1 MIYESLKFFPAGD
14 RIIEI
19 ELGNEM
25 SFKLNFLAHSLAKSI
40 KEAHID
46 GFVELITELA
56 SLQIVYDPEKISFIN
71 LKKEIN
77 SIFCD
82 LGNLDNQEL
91 NSRIYY
97 IPVLYFDPWT
107 QKCIDAYCLGN
118 KIQKENDADLIVK
131 LNNLSDREELKRIH
145 SGTDYWVAA
154 LGFWPGLCSLIPLD
168 PRFKLTAPKYNPP
181 RLWTPKGAIGL
192 GGSIT
197 SIYPD
202 CTPGGYQIFGITPS
216 PTYDA
221 TQTLPDFSESLAL
234 IRAGDRVRFIPIEL
248 NEYLHIEKEVK
259 LGVFQHNYSDY
270 QKFSILNYNKWI
282 KALKPPEKVTKNGD

>member
-1 MIYESLKFFPAGD
+1 MIYKNLKFFPAGD

-25 SFKLNFLAHSLAKSI
+25 SFKLNFLAHSLSKAIRDTKI
-40 KEAHID
+40 K

-56 SLQIVYDPEKISFIN
+56 SIQVVYNPEKITFKNI
-71 LKKEIN
+71 KKEIEDVYLN
-77 SIFCD
+77 LGD
-82 LGNLDNQEL
+82 LDDQEL

-107 QKCIDAYCLGN
+107 KSCVEDYSLKN
-118 KIQKENDADLIVK
+118 KIKKEFDPDLIVK
-131 LNNLSDREELKRIH
+131 LNKLNDREELKRIH

-168 PRFKLTAPKYNPP
+168 PRNRLTAPKYNPP
-181 RLWTPKGAIGL
+181 RLWTPKGTIGL

-202 CTPGGYQIFGITPS
+202 KTPGGYQIFGITPS
-216 PTYDA
+216 PTYNPNQD
-221 TQTLPDFSESLAL
+221 LPDFKNNLAL
-234 IRAGDRVRFIPIEL
+234 IKAGDRVRFIPIEMD
-248 NEYLHIEKEVK
+248 EFIYIEQEVK
-259 LGVFQHNYSDY
+259 KGVFKHNYTDY
-270 QKFSILNYNKWI
+270 QFF
-282 KALKPPEKVTKNGD
+282 